1 MRILKTINM
10 KIPSTMP
17 GHFHALS
24 IISHNSSQ

>member
-17 GHFHALS
+17 GYFHALS
-24 IISHNSSQ
+24 IMSQDS